1 MIHSLPAVRRQ
12 RGFTIVEL
20 MVGVLIGIVSIVV
33 MFQVFAVSEA
43 QKRTTTGAGD
53 AQQNGTF
60 SLFQIERDAR
70 MAGYGINYMPLL
82 GCTVNAWYEPS
93 ATSFSLVLAPV
104 TITNGAG
111 GLPDRITFTYGNSD
125 LFMAPA
131 KLTQSMPS
139 SAATFKVDNRFGFNG
154 GDIVISAEAGK
165 TCSLAQVSGVPGT
178 PGQSDNVIHNSG
190 NYTDASGANR
200 PTQYNRP
207 SGLPAPNN
215 IAYAAWNPTTNTGGR
230 LYNIGALPTSIS
242 YAVQANQLVTFNNLL
257 PGSVD
262 ALGDGIVQLQAQ
274 YGYDQNSDGVIANA
288 VDVAVIN
295 PGLANDQWADAHP
308 VVMTSADWTRI
319 IAVRLAVVARS
330 ITPERANPASGVC
343 EATTVMPMWRAK
355 NVALDIGADPNWR
368 CYRYR
373 VFEVTV
379 PIRNMIWWP
388 QPA

>member
-93 ATSFSLVLAPV
+93 GTSFSLVLAPV